1 MLYSILKDDEP
12 KNTVEKIKK
21 ILKTLN
27 INLEENFYVD
37 NDCNA
42 PISLRLNI
50 KNNWHLGTNGKGTSK
65 ENALAS
71 AYAEFIER
79 LQNLFLFDDYNDVV
93 YLVPD
98 KTKVE
103 KTVNFDNEN
112 LEKYFNKK
120 LLIHKKLKKNNEFY
134 DENYLFPF
142 FSIKEQKNYNIPY
155 NILVRTKGSNGMA
168 AGNTME
174 EALVQGLS
182 EVCERY
188 ALKKIIEGE
197 LLLKEIPKESYLKY
211 ENIKKMILY
220 YENNGFKI
228 YIKDATLNGKVPVVC
243 TIIEDIKNNIFCPSF
258 GAHPSFPIAIERTLT
273 EFAQGMMLS
282 KFRKYNFIGYSF
294 YSKEKL
300 KYTSKQNIYKALFMH
315 KVAFE
320 KIPKF
325 EKQFFDNNISSVIP
339 DNTFILENKKY
350 NNKELLSFL
359 TNRILK
365 FSDDIYI
372 RDVSFLGFPSVDIF
386 IPNITDIAEYN
397 EKNIKNRMLDIYWSV
412 YHKNSDK
419 ESYNIYSLLK
429 LAELFSFTDT
439 LTSSKVFQIPFEYIA
454 LLCSLVLKD
463 SRKIIKYIDVIFGQN
478 RIQENYEE
486 NQILTFKIIKDFYNK
501 KELHKKYKKA
511 DIDYALDVINNL
523 TFDDVLNISI
533 KKQKIKTLKMKMLFQ
548 KLERLYKKNM
558 PNQICLGNIFREL
571 NKYAS

>member
-98 KTKVE
+98 KIKVD
-103 KTVNFDNEN
+103 KTVNFANKN

-142 FSIKEQKNYNIPY
+142 FSIKEQKIYNIPY

-168 AGNTME
+168 AGNTLE

-188 ALKKIIEGE
+188 ALKKIIEEE

-228 YIKDATLNGKVPVVC
+228 HIKDATLNGKVPVVC

-258 GAHPSFPIAIERTLT
+258 GSHPSFPIAIERTLT

-320 KIPKF
+320 KIPKY
-325 EKQFFDNNISSVIP
+325 EKQFFDNNIVSVMP
-339 DNTFILENKKY
+339 DDTFILENKKY

-439 LTSSKVFQIPFEYIA
+439 LTSSKVFQVPFEYIA

-463 SRKIIKYIDVIFGQN
+463 SRKIIKYIDVILGQN

-558 PNQICLGNIFREL
+558 PNQISLGNIFREL